1 MAVAGAKKPT
11 DDCRLRDGDI
21 MALDVGCGR
30 IDGGTLPRDP
40 ESRPL
45 AACDLE
51 AHAHGYGRELLQ
63 MFRAN
68 VSPAE
73 LGASVCG

>member
-1 MAVAGAKKPT
+1 MELSPE
-11 DDCRLRDGDI
+11 
-21 MALDVGCGR
+21 
-30 IDGGTLPRDP
+30 TLQ
-40 ESRPL
+40 SRPL